1 MVGCDGGKPSARAAT
16 GDHDQRCR
24 IPPPAGSQ
32 GCRPVI
38 EPGPSGGRSG
48 CFADVGLALITL
60 GVRPSFPVQAKPRQ
74 ELVTEGGKSRAAA
87 SAEQPRTAVQARL
100 VNLRDESGT
109 VLNQTGAVA
118 EEGALAAAQHC
129 VPAWTGDAVLDEG
142 VPPPTGAAAV
152 PASAAGRSSAGEDPD
167 VEISG
172 KDAPS
177 SLRRG
182 TAGMAGTT
190 TGRSPTP
197 VRLTVA
203 RGATQRRS
211 DAPRSTPRKTSLGGA
226 AAISSRIWTASSGV
240 TSSPKRATGETNGR
254 MHRPA
259 LEQSCHAQS
268 SQRDCPP
275 SLAKLLSLDETA
287 DASTVVLATVT
298 MERIRN
304 ERHRCRRLA
313 GMDWRGCWR
322 RRSRL
327 ASMDPNA
334 SIVVQ
339 TYRKH
344 QSFSGPR
351 PRRCSGQGGMAARRA
366 AHHLRGVGSPPVA
379 ARCDDRRSGRVLRA
393 AQGRLHFQSSHELEA
408 WTNVWPAHPRADGSA
423 RLSVSDRPLHGRRTG
438 PADYAVPHQSGCKR
452 HCVRTS
458 CRKARALDRLVDDLI
473 APSPPIPKLPG
484 KRANSRGASDQAC
497 PLMDRHHLAPCPVG
511 FSEPVRDFARFAAQ
525 LLRDLAMRPVLG
537 VEAIRSALM
546 ARQRHLP
553 EMGPEKPGL
562 QDEERRPDDQYDPAS
577 HAEGRFSAFT
587 RTTRTSWRS
596 GRVSATGHSP
606 RDRRSSR
613 IATSAEA
620 RSRPLSMSAT
630 WPRDLRPT

>member
-1 MVGCDGGKPSARAAT
+1 MTVRKAAMVGCDGGKPSARAAT

-60 GVRPSFPVQAKPRQ
+60 GVRPSFPVQAEPRQ
-74 ELVTEGGKSRAAA
+74 ELVTEGSKPRAAA
-87 SAEQPRTAVQARL
+87 SARRPRTSAQARP
-100 VNLRDESGT
+100 VNLRDETGT

-167 VEISG
+167 VEISE

-203 RGATQRRS
+203 RFKARNPWSSREYRS
-211 DAPRSTPRKTSLGGA
+211 GWGRAVSSSASSSSSARDSGKPRSAMGDANGLRQKPTP
-226 AAISSRIWTASSGV
+226 WQSG
-240 TSSPKRATGETNGR
+240 
-254 MHRPA
+254 
-259 LEQSCHAQS
+259 QAQS
-268 SQRDCPP
+268 SQKSPPP
-275 SLAKLLSLDETA
+275 SAIL
-287 DASTVVLATVT
+287 
-298 MERIRN
+298 ER
-304 ERHRCRRLA
+304 
-313 GMDWRGCWR
+313 
-322 RRSRL
+322 S
-327 ASMDPNA
+327 
-334 SIVVQ
+334 
-339 TYRKH
+339 Y
-344 QSFSGPR
+344 
-351 PRRCSGQGGMAARRA
+351 
-366 AHHLRGVGSPPVA
+366 
-379 ARCDDRRSGRVLRA
+379 
-393 AQGRLHFQSSHELEA
+393 
-408 WTNVWPAHPRADGSA
+408 
-423 RLSVSDRPLHGRRTG
+423 
-438 PADYAVPHQSGCKR
+438 
-452 HCVRTS
+452 
-458 CRKARALDRLVDDLI
+458 
-473 APSPPIPKLPG
+473 
-484 KRANSRGASDQAC
+484 
-497 PLMDRHHLAPCPVG
+497 PVG
-511 FSEPVRDFARFAAQ
+511 FSEPVRDFARFATK
-525 LLRDLAMRPVLG
+525 LLRDLAMGPVSG

-553 EMGPEKPGL
+553 DMGPEKPGL
-562 QDEERRPDDQYDPAS
+562 QDEERGPDDQYDPAC
-577 HAEGRFSAFT
+577 HAEGRFSACT